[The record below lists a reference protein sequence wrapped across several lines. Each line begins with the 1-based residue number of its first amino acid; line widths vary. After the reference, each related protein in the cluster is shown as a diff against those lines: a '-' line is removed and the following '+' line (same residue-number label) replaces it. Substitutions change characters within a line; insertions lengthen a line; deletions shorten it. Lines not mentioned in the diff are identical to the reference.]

1 MTEDNL
7 HLLNK
12 SENKYKEITAP
23 KTDDGDN
30 KHINKI

>member
-1 MTEDNL
+1 MTDDNL
-7 HLLNK
+7 CLLHK
-12 SENKYKEITAP
+12 SENKDITAP